1 MRIRRKLIEER
12 VFGAGGGNRFTQD
25 SPVMPDVWFG
35 YGESPA
41 SAQSLLLEPR
51 RGTSPAGLSSV
62 LRKACEGEAG
72 RLWPA
77 ASRVG
82 RIAFDQSFVVAS
94 LSLAALLRAALPLSG
109 WWDTHAGRL
118 GGLSRAA
125 IERALAG
132 EPVPGVNEMGVWFLR
147 LVGPL
152 AWAAEKTSAQTAR
165 EPVEDAEELPGPDE
179 YSAALAK
186 LLRGLR
192 RPQRDSARRKPL
204 LWAVNRDRPA
214 KISIWAGTRTVKADA
229 ATRLFSLGCEQLTWA
244 ILDTG
249 VDATHPAFRLRDAK
263 GRPLKGGAASHSR
276 VLSSYDFTGIR
287 QILHEHADDF
297 PGVPGR
303 TTRKKEAE
311 LTRRLVTGQA
321 IDWEI
326 LERLLRIDHGRGYR
340 PPQHPHGTHVA
351 GILAADWRA
360 SDPGY
365 DAHEEESMQGVCPTI
380 RLYDLRVLD
389 AEGHGEEFSV
399 LAALQFVRHLNARS
413 RRPLVQGV
421 NLSLAIPH
429 DVANYA
435 CGRTPVCEEAER
447 LHDSGV
453 AVVAAAGNEGYVQ
466 YLTTHGENE
475 AYRNISIT
483 DPGNAGSVITVGAT
497 HRKHPHTYGVSY
509 FSSRGPTGDGRV
521 KPDLV
526 APGEKIH
533 GPVPGASSDIMD
545 GTSMA
550 APFVSGCAALVMSR
564 YPEFIGEPARIKQ
577 LLGDTATN
585 LGREHYFQGAGL
597 VDVCRALQ
605 SV

>member
-12 VFGAGGGNRFTQD
+12 VYGAGRGSRFTQD

-35 YGESPA
+35 YGESPGA
-41 SAQSLLLEPR
+41 AQSLLIEPR
-51 RGTSPAGLSSV
+51 RGVPPGRLNTA
-62 LRKACEGEAG
+62 LRRACEEEAG
-72 RLWPA
+72 EVW
-77 ASRVG
+77 ASATRVG
-82 RIAFDQSFVVAS
+82 RIAYDESFVTAS
-94 LSLAALLRAALPLSG
+94 LSLAALVRAALPLSG

-132 EPVPGVNEMGVWFLR
+132 DSVPGVNEMGVWLLR

-152 AWAAEKTSAQTAR
+152 AWAAEATTAEGEGER
-165 EPVEDAEELPGPDE
+165 SQEVDELPEAGE
-179 YSAALAK
+179 YSGALAR

-192 RPQRDSARRKPL
+192 RPQGNAARREPL
-204 LWAVNRDRPA
+204 LWAVNRNRPA
-214 KISIWAGTRTVKADA
+214 KISVWAGSRTVKADA
-229 ATRLFSLGCEQLTWA
+229 ATRLFSLRCEQLTWA

-249 VDATHPAFRLRDAK
+249 VDATHPAFRLRDAR
-263 GRPLKGGAASHSR
+263 GRLVRSHAASRSR
-276 VLSSYDFTGIR
+276 VLRSYDFTGIR
-287 QILHEHADDF
+287 QLLHEHADDF

-311 LTRRLVTGQA
+311 LTRRLVMGQA

-326 LERLLRIDHGRGYR
+326 LEPLLRIDHGRGYR

-380 RLYDLRVLD
+380 RVFDLRVLD

-399 LAALQFVRHLNARS
+399 LAALQFVRHLNGRS
-413 RRPLVQGV
+413 RRPIVQGV

-435 CGRTPVCEEAER
+435 CGRTPVCQEAER

-453 AVVAAAGNEGYVQ
+453 VVVAAAGNEGYVQ

-497 HRKHPHTYGVSY
+497 HRKRPHTYGVSY

-533 GPVPGASSDIMD
+533 GPVPGDSSEIMD

-564 YPEFIGEPARIKQ
+564 HPEFIGEPSRIKQ
-577 LLGDTATN
+577 LLADTATD